1 MFRLFE
7 IPDLVESEFLNRP
20 NRFVAEVNFRGKL
33 ELAHV
38 HDPGRLKELLIP
50 GRKLLMVPGKAKLP
64 WYIKAVRYENEWVLI
79 DSALHS
85 RISRKIFPLIDL
97 FKDKKNIR
105 SEVVLGNRGKSEKK
119 KRSRI
124 DFVLDGISLEVK
136 GCTLVE
142 NGIALFPDAPTERG
156 TGHVGEIIEHKGMI
170 LFLIFRKAQ
179 KFSPNFKTDPKFSE
193 KLSYAKAK
201 GIQITCA
208 RIHFDGN
215 FVFYRG
221 LIPLSD
227 F

>member
-7 IPDLVESEFLNRP
+7 IPDLAESEFLNRP
-20 NRFVAEVNFRGKL
+20 NRFVAEVEYKGKIV
-33 ELAHV
+33 LAHV

-64 WYIKAVRYENEWVLI
+64 WYIKAVRCEDEWVLI

-85 RISRKIFPLIDL
+85 RIARKIFPLIDV
-97 FKDKKNIR
+97 FKNKKNIR
-105 SEVVLGNRGKSEKK
+105 GEVFLENRGKNKKK

-124 DFVLDGISLEVK
+124 DFVLNGIPLEVK

-142 NGIALFPDAPTERG
+142 NGLALFPDAPTERG
-156 TGHVGEIIEHKGMI
+156 TRHVGEIIEHKGMI

-179 KFSPNFKTDPKFSE
+179 KFSPNFKMDPKFSE
-193 KLSYAKAK
+193 KISDARAKN
-201 GIQITCA
+201 IQITCA
-208 RIHFDGN
+208 QIHFDGQ
-215 FVFYRG
+215 FVFYKN